1 MAPKDP
7 TNPKD
12 EEKPLKINK
21 WDGSAVKN
29 ALDDAVKEVLTTK
42 FNYNESF
49 RLMDGRLV
57 ICGIAVGV
65 AGFALIWDYL
75 YPFPLSK
82 PILIFCVTSYFIMM
96 GILTLYTTYLEKG
109 IFAVAIQKTD
119 TKRNVWEASSYLK
132 KYDDMYTLTLALIS
146 KSSKI
151 RLEKSITKS
160 VAAFIDTE
168 GGIVDEIVES
178 TVKKMH
184 DALVNEC
191 NSKGKNTKSD

>member
-1 MAPKDP
+1 
-7 TNPKD
+7 
-12 EEKPLKINK
+12 
-21 WDGSAVKN
+21 
-29 ALDDAVKEVLTTK
+29 
-42 FNYNESF
+42 
-49 RLMDGRLV
+49 
-57 ICGIAVGV
+57 
-65 AGFALIWDYL
+65 
-75 YPFPLSK
+75 
-82 PILIFCVTSYFIMM
+82 
-96 GILTLYTTYLEKG
+96 
-109 IFAVAIQKTD
+109 
-119 TKRNVWEASSYLK
+119 
-132 KYDDMYTLTLALIS
+132 MYTLTLALIS